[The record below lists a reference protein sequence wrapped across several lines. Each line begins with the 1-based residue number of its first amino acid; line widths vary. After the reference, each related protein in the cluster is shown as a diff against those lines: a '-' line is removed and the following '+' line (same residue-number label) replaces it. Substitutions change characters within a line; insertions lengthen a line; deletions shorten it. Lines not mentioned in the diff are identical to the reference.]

1 MEQDF
6 YRVKRLPPYV
16 FAEVNAMK
24 ARARA
29 AGEDIIDFGMGN
41 PDQPT
46 PQHIVDK
53 LCEAVQDPHTHRYSN
68 SRGIPGLRKAV
79 AAYYERRFDV
89 QIDSETETIVTLG
102 SKEGLANLA
111 SAITSPGDVILVP
124 NPSYPIHPFGFI
136 IAGAA
141 VRNVPVTPDSTF
153 MEALERAVAYSVPK
167 PTALVL
173 NFPNNPTA

>member
-1 MEQDF
+1 MEQEF

-24 ARARA
+24 ASARA

-46 PQHIVDK
+46 PQHIVEK
-53 LCEAVQDPHTHRYSN
+53 LCEAVKDPRTHRYSN
-68 SRGIPGLRKAV
+68 SRGITGLRKAV
-79 AAYYERRFDV
+79 TSYYDRRFGV
-89 QIDSETETIVTLG
+89 QIDPDTETIVTLG

-141 VRNVPVTPDSTF
+141 VKNIPVTPDITF
-153 MEALERAVAYSVPK
+153 L
-167 PTALVL
+167 
-173 NFPNNPTA
+173 